1 MEHYISSHSDR
12 FERIYCAINGQ
23 QALDLIVRHHPDIM
37 ILDIRMPAMTGLE
50 VMREALEMKICPKT
64 IILSGYDTFSF
75 AQQALRMGAVDYLL
89 KPASSSQILELLER
103 TLGPEEMEIGEDTL
117 NPVIQRAT
125 EYMKSHMD
133 EDIGLVRVAEEVG
146 ISPSYLSTLFTQNLN
161 LGFVDYL
168 NQIRIEA
175 ACSYMHDERKKVY
188 EIAFMVGFHDEKY
201 FSRVFRK
208 QTGKTP
214 SEYRKEVLGGKEH
227 LI

>member
-1 MEHYISSHSDR
+1 MEHYISSHSGR